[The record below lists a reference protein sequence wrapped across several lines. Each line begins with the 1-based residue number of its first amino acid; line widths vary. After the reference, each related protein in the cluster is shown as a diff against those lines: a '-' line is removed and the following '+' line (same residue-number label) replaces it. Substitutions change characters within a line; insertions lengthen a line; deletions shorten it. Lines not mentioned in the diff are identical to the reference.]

1 MSMLK
6 LYGLINISPYQF
18 VFRIHTKHMIGYEI
32 VTFIEIEVKMW
43 DYEQSKSQCGF
54 FSPRDILT

>member
-18 VFRIHTKHMIGYEI
+18 VFRIHTKNMIRYEI

-43 DYEQSKSQCGF
+43 YCEESKSQCVF
-54 FSPRDILT
+54 FAPRDILT